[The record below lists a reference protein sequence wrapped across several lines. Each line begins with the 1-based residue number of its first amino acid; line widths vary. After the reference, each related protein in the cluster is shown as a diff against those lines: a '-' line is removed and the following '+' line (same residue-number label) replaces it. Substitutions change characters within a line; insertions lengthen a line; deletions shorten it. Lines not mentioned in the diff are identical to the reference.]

1 MSQFSEGD
9 SAINRLTAA
18 TVAFEKVLTEPEGTL
33 VPMPVG
39 LPQPS
44 MAERL
49 KRSLDAVTV
58 QPEQAASQAKEASL
72 QASQSAAAAAQS
84 AADAAG
90 SAAATGYVA
99 PPFPDVWAPLSDSLQ
114 LLAGVAPADTITVGG
129 TSFPL
134 KTKSLS
140 FSRAST
146 ATYIDKSGVLQ
157 TAAVNEP
164 RFEKEGLLIEGQS
177 TNYFRYSNDPS
188 QWKSTGNTA
197 SALNVSVIN
206 DGNTKAPTGMF
217 TLTADSSVLTLI
229 GHTGTPIQ
237 VAVGDVVSASCRV
250 KIPSNCRVRVRY
262 GNSQGYVTGIY
273 YDSVGNRIGTEEK
286 TTNNSVVLGSDGY
299 LTIKSSYIV
308 EAADANFFVSFLIY
322 DVNNVNNNIAAGA
335 VFYLQMPQSELYAQC
350 TSFIPTSSSVA
361 TRAADDCS
369 SQRSGND
376 NYFGPV
382 TIAAEVHCNGQTA
395 TDGQTASRRGILSAY
410 PSAGEYFVM
419 MVDASV
425 QQTGKYAFA
434 YGGSNFNYSADRI
447 DDGQIHTVCSRS
459 TTVMNQSSVDG
470 NQLTNPTAVARP
482 TPGTVTAANQTIM
495 IGRGAGA
502 SASGQ
507 RMLNGHIR
515 NLRIWHR
522 ALSDIQM
529 KGIR

>member
-1 MSQFSEGD
+1 MPYNTNNPVPSSDLRDFFDNSQTLDDVVNSGSNEVITRTGKKVKT
-9 SAINRLTAA
+9 LTGIQ
-18 TVAFEKVLTEPEGTL
+18 E
-33 VPMPVG
+33 
-39 LPQPS
+39 Q
-44 MAERL
+44 
-49 KRSLDAVTV
+49 VT
-58 QPEQAASQAKEASL
+58 QIGQSASQSAQSA
-72 QASQSAAAAAQS
+72 AGSAAAAAQS

-308 EAADANFFVSFLIY
+308 EAADANFFVSFLMY
-322 DVNNVNNNIAAGA
+322 DVNNVNNNIATGA
-335 VFYLQMPQSELYAQC
+335 VFYLQMPQAELNIPC
-350 TSFIPTSSSVA
+350 SSFIITTSSVA
-361 TRAADDCS
+361 TRAADIPLLDAIN
-369 SQRSGND
+369 GGFD
-376 NYFGPV
+376 NV
-382 TIAAEVHCNGQTA
+382 TIACTVTRLWAATSPPNSAPRIFSSRGSVAGSAWDTAFNNIGSVNSFGGQTNA
-395 TDGQTASRRGILSAY
+395 GALVAGFVDGQVFTSIKT
-410 PSAGEYFVM
+410 PSGLTTM
-419 MVDASV
+419 TP
-425 QQTGKYAFA
+425 TGKTS
-434 YGGSNFNYSADRI
+434 GS
-447 DDGQIHTVCSRS
+447 Q
-459 TTVMNQSSVDG
+459 TTSPGFVSPLYLG
-470 NQLTNPTAVARP
+470 NTKELNRP
-482 TPGTVTAANQTIM
+482 
-495 IGRGAGA
+495 
-502 SASGQ
+502 
-507 RMLNGHIR
+507 LFGHIR
-515 NLRIWHR
+515 NLRIWHSV
-522 ALSDIQM
+522 LSDIQI
-529 KGIR
+529 KGLR